1 MQATDKVPFAA
12 LILKT
17 WRFYGKTPDGEEV
30 AGWYELL
37 EGFALEAVAA
47 AFKAHLTDPDRGQY
61 LPKPADVIRH
71 LPAAAVHDGR
81 PGPDEAWGL
90 LLRFV
95 NDEADTGV
103 YTEEMRHGWQA
114 CDPILKQG
122 DEIGAR
128 RCFLDAYSRAVQDA
142 RQQRQSVRW
151 NVTLGHDPQLRIQ
164 RLNEAVAAGRLS
176 ADHARA
182 LLPGPTPTTIS
193 QVAGLLEGP
202 VASAEEQ
209 RTAERLRALA
219 QLLNA
224 SSAEAEQRRAEERQ
238 RQRDAEEARRQELM
252 QQWAILEQREA
263 DRRDAA

>member
-1 MQATDKVPFAA
+1 MQAADKVPFTA

-17 WRFYGKTPDGEEV
+17 WRFYGKAPTGEEV
-30 AGWYELL
+30 ADWYELL
-37 EGFALEAVAA
+37 EGFQLEAVAA

-95 NDEADTGV
+95 TDEAETGV

-164 RLNEAVAAGRLS
+164 RLNEAISAGRLS
-176 ADHARA
+176 ADHASA
-182 LLPGPTPTTIS
+182 LLPGPTPATIRH
-193 QVAGLLEGP
+193 VCGLIEGP
-202 VASAEEQ
+202 DASAEE
-209 RTAERLRALA
+209 RAIAERLRLLA
-219 QLLNA
+219 QALRA
-224 SSAEAEQRRAEERQ
+224 SDAEEEARRAQRQ
-238 RQRDAEEARRQELM
+238 RERDAEEARRQELM
-252 QQWAILEQREA
+252 QQWAILEQRDA
-263 DRRDAA
+263 DRRNAA